1 MKKAR
6 SKWSR
11 VLLTVTLIALTGV
24 CLLIMATTRVH
35 LWKVFAT
42 DSPETIAA
50 IRANFSQ
57 ELVFSLLGVA
67 ISVWIGLNIYNVLSK
82 EDLQALMEKTE
93 ETAEKVT
100 EEAYTEVLISKL
112 RLMPADRME
121 NYLAGRFV
129 EMDRFPCEILKQ
141 IVLLEDKFNYAYAM
155 YVAGSATKDLKPIT
169 ALIHQLE
176 TVTKSY
182 SRQRTISEEQKDF
195 LRGYIALR
203 RADFA
208 FFSVQNNGDNMSVN
222 EKICCA
228 EEMIKNYHTVL
239 DLFFH
244 AQCAWDS
251 YSYTS
256 EECQGI
262 ALIYNSICAAYLV
275 FFPWKEGEV
284 QNQEQKRK
292 ILKDAIWA
300 GEEAI
305 KYASTVQPGIRA
317 VFLRNLGVAYERS
330 GDWMSALRFYNEAY
344 SLNPTNPKILHCIAS
359 WYRKRAMVMQSNDK
373 REFLQMSAYWY
384 CMEFIH
390 KGGNIVGDDWL
401 KELKSEAQKSGYE
414 LPFSQGLREFM
425 EMGHD
430 CREAMKKY
438 TKEPSVS

>member
-141 IVLLEDKFNYAYAM
+141 I
-155 YVAGSATKDLKPIT
+155 
-169 ALIHQLE
+169 
-176 TVTKSY
+176 
-182 SRQRTISEEQKDF
+182 
-195 LRGYIALR
+195 
-203 RADFA
+203 
-208 FFSVQNNGDNMSVN
+208 
-222 EKICCA
+222 
-228 EEMIKNYHTVL
+228 
-239 DLFFH
+239 
-244 AQCAWDS
+244 
-251 YSYTS
+251 
-256 EECQGI
+256 
-262 ALIYNSICAAYLV
+262 
-275 FFPWKEGEV
+275 
-284 QNQEQKRK
+284 
-292 ILKDAIWA
+292 
-300 GEEAI
+300 
-305 KYASTVQPGIRA
+305 
-317 VFLRNLGVAYERS
+317 
-330 GDWMSALRFYNEAY
+330 
-344 SLNPTNPKILHCIAS
+344 
-359 WYRKRAMVMQSNDK
+359 
-373 REFLQMSAYWY
+373 
-384 CMEFIH
+384 
-390 KGGNIVGDDWL
+390 
-401 KELKSEAQKSGYE
+401 SEAHSI
-414 LPFSQGLREFM
+414 ST
-425 EMGHD
+425 
-430 CREAMKKY
+430 KKV
-438 TKEPSVS
+438 EI